1 MTFAAI
7 LKGIGIDSEA
17 DAQRVLAKA
26 KELVRISMLKM
37 PRMGLAEVARYAVC
51 VDCACRI
58 LNCTPS
64 DMKKIQRFSGVDKK
78 MYRQTLVRMQ
88 NILQVRTTASLSLR
102 GLALKFGCTFLVGFT
117 DTVLQLYK
125 TRFREHLHAGRRHD
139 ADFSSPKFMA
149 AAFYLSAKKKK
160 VKVDRRRLLELLAVQ
175 GGEFNHVV
183 NDMRA
188 LCFDKV
194 GTGSKEAALKSVSE
208 ERRKEILARAAQT
221 CSSKRIP
228 LGNSSHNS
236 ASWRNAAVAR
246 LRNGHKGKRKRG
258 MATAPG
264 ANATAKKGRTSTS
277 SSAVRQLMKCSTNPP
292 PALLNKSEM
301 DELEALFDA

>member
-139 ADFSSPKFMA
+139 ADFRAQSSWPRHFI
-149 AAFYLSAKKKK
+149 SPRRKK

-258 MATAPG
+258 MATALG
-264 ANATAKKGRTSTS
+264 ANANANANATAKKEGRRPAAAQSAS
-277 SSAVRQLMKCSTNPP
+277 S
-292 PALLNKSEM
+292 
-301 DELEALFDA
+301 